1 MRRAKRILIVDDE
14 VSMRKN
20 LVDLLSSRGYSV
32 TEAGDGLE
40 ALQAVS
46 DNRFDLV
53 LLDLNLPGM
62 DGITALGEIRNSQPD
77 LPVIIFTAY
86 GTSERA
92 IRAMKAGAYDYMEK
106 PFELD
111 EFMLIVQRAA
121 EYSELLSEVRELRS
135 KVSTITDKS
144 NVQIIGSS
152 PAMKD
157 IFKLIGRVSGT
168 DATVLI
174 QGGSG
179 TGKELIADAIQ
190 RHSRRAE
197 KPYVKVHCGA
207 FSESVLESE
216 IFGHEKGAF
225 TGAISQH
232 QGRFELADGGT
243 VFLDEINTMSPG
255 LQIRLL
261 RVLQDKMFYRVGG
274 ETPVRVDVRVI
285 AAASND
291 VGDEVR
297 HGRFREDLFYRLNV
311 VQINIPPLLERRE
324 DIPFLA
330 RHFLQKYSPD
340 RELMVTDRDMATL
353 LAYNWPGNVRELEN
367 TIQSAIVLAR
377 ENVINIGALPVPSR
391 GMSGVISLEKQLEQG
406 VSLRDILAKTEKDL
420 IRTALIKSNWNR
432 TRAAQY
438 LGIHR
443 RLLYSKMQ
451 EYGILETGTTD

>member
-1 MRRAKRILIVDDE
+1 MRRAKQILIVDDE

-32 TEAGDGLE
+32 LEAGDGPE
-40 ALQAVS
+40 ALKHVA
-46 DNRFDLV
+46 DHRFDLI

-62 DGITALGEIRNSQPD
+62 DGITVLGEIRNSQPD

-144 NVQIIGSS
+144 SVQIIGSS
-152 PAMKD
+152 APMKD
-157 IFKLIGRVSGT
+157 IFKLIGRVSAT

-190 RHSRRAE
+190 RHSLRSE

-243 VFLDEINTMSPG
+243 IFLDEINTMSPA
-255 LQIRLL
+255 LQVRLL

-274 ETPVRVDVRVI
+274 ETSVRVDVRVI
-285 AAASND
+285 AAANSD
-291 VGDEVR
+291 VGEEVR
-297 HGRFREDLFYRLNV
+297 KGRFREDLFYRLNV
-311 VQINIPPLLERRE
+311 VQLNIPPLAERRE
-324 DIPFLA
+324 DIPLLV
-330 RHFLQKYSPD
+330 RHFLQKYSPERD
-340 RELMVTDRDMATL
+340 LVVTEKDLQTL
-353 LAYNWPGNVRELEN
+353 QSYSWPGNVRELEN

-377 ENVINIGALPVPSR
+377 ENMVSIGQLPAPSR
-391 GMSGVISLEKQLEQG
+391 GGNAQLHPEKQLENG
-406 VSLRDILAKTEKDL
+406 MSLKDILAKTEENL
-420 IRTALIKSNWNR
+420 IRTALIRTNYNR
-432 TRAAQY
+432 TKAAGY

-443 RLLYSKMQ
+443 RLLYTKMQ
-451 EYGILETGTTD
+451 EYGISE